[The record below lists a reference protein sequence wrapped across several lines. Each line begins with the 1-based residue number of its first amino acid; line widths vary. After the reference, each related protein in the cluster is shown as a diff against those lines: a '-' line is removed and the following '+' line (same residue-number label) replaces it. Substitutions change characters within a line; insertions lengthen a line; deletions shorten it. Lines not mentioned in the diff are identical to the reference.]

1 MITHSKGHRPG
12 DIVPLSK
19 VKRRIKRGKARMAEL
34 KADPTAQM
42 ETLKA
47 RARVLGKPSSRSALD
62 DLRSPWWGCN
72 AGRAMAEVADPQ
84 DRPDLWDAIQHMRRV
99 VATYDRE
106 IGAPTRHAQCLR
118 LLAPVDAMEADAASP
133 APDDRDDETRMRDA
147 VRGYNGLMG
156 QIAQIERITRRRALA
171 VVLDDDLC
179 FDATGLVEVLRVV
192 SDGIKGRN

>member
-1 MITHSKGHRPG
+1 
-12 DIVPLSK
+12 
-19 VKRRIKRGKARMAEL
+19 
-34 KADPTAQM
+34 
-42 ETLKA
+42 
-47 RARVLGKPSSRSALD
+47 
-62 DLRSPWWGCN
+62 
-72 AGRAMAEVADPQ
+72 MAEVADPQ